1 VTDDPQLSFVARLWL
16 WLYLFRVL
24 FDSRLASRIVTLR
37 AAPRLKES
45 TAEPTEDATRS
56 RHDHGSAP
64 MTSALQL
71 LSLLQREGRF
81 VDFLEQDIATFSDAD
96 IGAAARV
103 VHEGCRSALHA
114 HARIEPVLV
123 DSEGARV
130 ELAAGFDAD
139 EVKLI
144 GDVRGA
150 PPYRGVLRHRGW
162 RAANLMLPTVVG
174 EHDARVLAP
183 AEVELG

>member
-1 VTDDPQLSFVARLWL
+1 VTDDPNISFLARLWL

-24 FDSRLASRIVTLR
+24 FDSRLAARVRTMS
-37 AAPRLKES
+37 AAPQLREL
-45 TAEPTEDATRS
+45 TAEPGQHKTAS
-56 RHDHGSAP
+56 RQEQGTAP
-64 MTSALQL
+64 MASALQL
-71 LSLLQREGRF
+71 LSLLQREGRL
-81 VDFLEQDIATFSDAD
+81 VDFLEQDITTFSDAD

-103 VHEGCRSALHA
+103 VHEGCRNALHA
-114 HARIEPVLV
+114 HAHIEPVLV
-123 DSEGARV
+123 DREGARV

-144 GDVRGA
+144 GDVRGT

-174 EHDARVLAP
+174 GHDARVLAP
-183 AEVELG
+183 AEVEIG